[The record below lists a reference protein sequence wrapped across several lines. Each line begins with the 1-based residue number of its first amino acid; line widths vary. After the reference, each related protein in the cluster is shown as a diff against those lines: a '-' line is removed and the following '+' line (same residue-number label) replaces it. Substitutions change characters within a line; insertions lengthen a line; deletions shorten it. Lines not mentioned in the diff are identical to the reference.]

1 MKVNLNLTLKQK
13 QLLGIIAAVVILLI
27 IVIIALVSGHQNN
40 PQNIET
46 PTVNIIVPETS
57 EASSEPI
64 EETTEPVIYNERYN
78 VLTGQMSDVDFST
91 RRPLVVI
98 LDNLYSARPQAALS
112 EADIIYEILAEG
124 LITRYMA
131 VFYGTLPDHVGP
143 IRSARP
149 YFVEKALEYDPYIVH
164 VGGSMQAL
172 SDIKKYKMA
181 DIDGLSSGAFWRE
194 NHKKAP
200 HNMYSSSEVLLKDA
214 LRLKY
219 NTHSEVSFLKFNTS
233 YQTLTGDIADEIHF
247 VYKEPTASDKIGY
260 ATSYKYNE
268 EDFLY
273 YRYTN
278 GNPHVDENDKNQ
290 LTCTN
295 ILVQYAKT
303 QVIDNE
309 GRLNIELVGKG
320 EGRYYTSG
328 HYIDVTWEKKT
339 PDSMTEFFDL
349 NGIPLT
355 LNPGVTWIQVMKT
368 GNVEKIK

>member
-1 MKVNLNLTLKQK
+1 MKIKLNHKQK
-13 QLLGIIAAVVILLI
+13 QMIGISAAVLLLI
-27 IVIIALVSGHQNN
+27 IMIIVAIVSSKQKEKGIAEQ
-40 PQNIET
+40 
-46 PTVNIIVPETS
+46 PTVNIVVPETT
-57 EASSEPI
+57 
-64 EETTEPVIYNERYN
+64 EETTEQTEPTTETLVYNEYYN
-78 VLTGQMSDVDFST
+78 VLTGQMTDVDFTT
-91 RRPLVVI
+91 RRPLVVM

-112 EADIIYEILAEG
+112 EADVIYEILAEG

-131 VFYGTLPDHVGP
+131 VFYENLPAHIGP

-149 YFVEKALEYDPYIVH
+149 YFVEKALEFNPYIVH

-181 DIDGLSSGAFWRE
+181 DIDGLASGAFWRE
-194 NHKKAP
+194 SHKKAP

-219 NTHSEVSFLKFNTS
+219 NTHVDVSFLKFNETYTELEGNKAS
-233 YQTLTGDIADEIHF
+233 EISF
-247 VYKEPTASDKIGY
+247 VYKEPTQSDKIGY
-260 ATSYKYNE
+260 TTSYSYNE

-278 GNPHVDENDKNQ
+278 GNPHVDENDQIQ

-309 GRLNIELVGKG
+309 GRLKIDLVGKG
-320 EGRYYTSG
+320 EGKYYTSG
-328 HYIDVTWEKKT
+328 SYIDVVWEKST
-339 PDSMTEFFDL
+339 PDSVTYFFDL
-349 NGIPLT
+349 EGEPLK
-355 LNPGVTWIQVMKT
+355 LNPGVTWFQVMKT
-368 GNVEKIK
+368 GSVEKIK